1 MPMINNVIT
10 SLVNFT
16 HKKIDGIQND
26 WGRRSLGIVIFT
38 LMAFIAIIGCSI
50 ELAVLCAISI
60 IKQLYATITCYLVD
74 AKDDAISFV
83 ERYFDL
89 W

>member
-1 MPMINNVIT
+1 MPLINNMIS

-26 WGRRSLGIVIFT
+26 WVRRSIGIVIFT
-38 LMAFIAIIGCSI
+38 FMAFIAILGCSI

-60 IKQLYATITCYLVD
+60 IKQLYATITCYFVD
-74 AKDDAISFV
+74 TKDDAISFI